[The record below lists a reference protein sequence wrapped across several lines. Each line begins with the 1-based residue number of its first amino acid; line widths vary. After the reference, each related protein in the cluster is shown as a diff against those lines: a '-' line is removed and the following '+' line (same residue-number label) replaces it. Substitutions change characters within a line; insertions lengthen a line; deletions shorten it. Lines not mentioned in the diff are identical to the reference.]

1 MYNENLEYI
10 VSHFKDGV
18 ETSFGTVFV
27 NGKNVS
33 KSVLIPLI
41 NALSDEEAE
50 RLKEMCG
57 NDFRLREL
65 IDKRGVS
72 LQDDKVF
79 ERNES
84 VATLIEWLNV
94 RKGWASKVKSEL
106 KRRFDYMSWEEQ
118 VSVMK
123 VMFKTKVDRKW
134 CYKKM
139 RYWWNDAFTEDLMAC
154 WEKYHEENAAEVV
167 ARYAPMEFVMKYEDE
182 LARLAPANLC
192 LRTGKMS
199 YIEGKLNSEQECY
212 SYIFVLS
219 RLKPQLEYEAMKK
232 VLYRV
237 VAFDLLFYCR
247 GVLNFV
253 NSEFYGDLTSFLI
266 SAFGKMGCVDIIV
279 EYEKWRSECL
289 GKAEDLISLKKWP
302 DGDKFVVYKNAI
314 KLKTFIINLPFVS
327 DNIHILYDVLIEKV
341 KIKEVYDRY
350 ESLTKDEKNQF
361 NVLRDLWYAAPLA
374 MENGVEVGDRG
385 KLEDLGI
392 CSDDFDV
399 VTQFTNLVEQ
409 DIIKENGNPF

>member
-10 VSHFKDGV
+10 VSHYKDGV

-33 KSVLIPLI
+33 KSVLIPLL

-94 RKGWASKVKSEL
+94 RKGCASKVKSEL

-219 RLKPQLEYEAMKK
+219 RLKPQLEYEAMRKL
-232 VLYRV
+232 LYRV
-237 VAFDLLFYCR
+237 VAFDLLSYSQNLSII
-247 GVLNFV
+247 GINQ
-253 NSEFYGDLTSFLI
+253 FYGDLTSFLI
-266 SAFGKMGCVDIIV
+266 SAFGKMGCADIIV
-279 EYEKWRSECL
+279 EYEKWRNECL
-289 GKAEDLISLKKWP
+289 SKANGFILLKKSTVESISL
-302 DGDKFVVYKNAI
+302 DYENAI
-314 KLKTFIINLPFVS
+314 RFKTFITNMPIVS
-327 DNIHILYDVLIEKV
+327 DSIRVFYDVLTETV
-341 KIKEVYDRY
+341 TFKELEDRY
-350 ESLTKDEKNQF
+350 ESFTEDEKEQINILKF
-361 NVLRDLWYAAPLA
+361 IIRPKLIDFLPKEEDWVLLKKMSISP
-374 MENGVEVGDRG
+374 
-385 KLEDLGI
+385 
-392 CSDDFDV
+392 DDFDIV
-399 VTQFTNLVEQ
+399 SPFVNLIE
-409 DIIKENGNPF
+409 ENGNLF

>member
-10 VSHFKDGV
+10 ISHFKDGV

-33 KSVLIPLI
+33 KSVLIPLL

-50 RLKEMCG
+50 KLKEMCG

-65 IDKRGVS
+65 IDKRDVS

-182 LARLAPANLC
+182 LARLVPATLC

-232 VLYRV
+232 LLYRV
-237 VAFDLLFYCR
+237 VAFDLLSYSQSLSII
-247 GVLNFV
+247 GINQ
-253 NSEFYGDLTSFLI
+253 FYGDLTSFLI
-266 SAFGKMGCVDIIV
+266 SAFGKMGCADIIV
-279 EYEKWRSECL
+279 EYEKWRNECL
-289 GKAEDLISLKKWP
+289 SKANGFILLKKSTVESIP
-302 DGDKFVVYKNAI
+302 LDYENAI
-314 KLKTFIINLPFVS
+314 RFKTFITNLPIVS
-327 DNIHILYDVLIEKV
+327 DNIRLLYDVLTGKET
-341 KIKEVYDRY
+341 IKGLQDRY
-350 ESLTKDEKNQF
+350 EGFTENEKRLF
-361 NVLRDLWYAAPLA
+361 NVLQSLWSSISFMIDSDNKDVLMRPTKDCVIYSDLDAFEMLREFSREYYRWI
-374 MENGVEVGDRG
+374 
-385 KLEDLGI
+385 ED
-392 CSDDFDV
+392 
-399 VTQFTNLVEQ
+399 
-409 DIIKENGNPF
+409 K